1 MAHFLHLLEG
11 KSQKKKFSNL
21 VLAGPSQLSKSKK
34 SQEIDEIRQH
44 TNGSSQHNQF
54 KEKNIFQTIN
64 AVFLQNYHLYALLMN
79 HEKEFCYFILER
91 CLLSPN
97 IQRPPVWC
105 HVRVHI
111 FNRPIGNEHI

>member
-54 KEKNIFQTIN
+54 KEKNTSRLKFQNLGSIDT
-64 AVFLQNYHLYALLMN
+64 FP
-79 HEKEFCYFILER
+79 K
-91 CLLSPN
+91 
-97 IQRPPVWC
+97 
-105 HVRVHI
+105 
-111 FNRPIGNEHI
+111 